1 MLSITECK
9 KILKQNE
16 VELTD
21 EQLKMVMD
29 LFYCLATIEFKTF
42 KKNNK

>member
-9 KILKQNE
+9 KILNQND
-16 VELTD
+16 VELTE

-29 LFYCLATIEFKTF
+29 LFYCWATIEFKNF